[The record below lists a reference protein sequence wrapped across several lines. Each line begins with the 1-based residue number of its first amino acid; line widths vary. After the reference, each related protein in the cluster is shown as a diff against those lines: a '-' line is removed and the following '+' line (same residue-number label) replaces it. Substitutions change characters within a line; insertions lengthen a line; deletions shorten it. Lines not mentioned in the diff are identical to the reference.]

1 MKVRN
6 LNNNY
11 YATEEIIPLNETS
24 LYRAVKEHDK
34 NGYIIISAFRQD
46 CLSDKKE
53 NPSAQEIFDENN
65 RRTNNLKKDIT
76 NLSYS
81 FIPVYGGY
89 KEEGAEKA
97 SVEKSFIVFP
107 YDFRTKEN
115 VDFEE
120 FEKNL
125 INLCEKYNQDAILIK
140 RPDTKPRYY
149 FPSTNSWDDV
159 EFGSLKLNDVAQKY
173 FTSLKSWQ
181 DISLNKKNRTTWNGT
196 PKRFS
201 YSETF
206 LRLPPQSIMA
216 AHARESEGELFS
228 MEHFKNK

>member
-1 MKVRN
+1 M
-6 LNNNY
+6 
-11 YATEEIIPLNETS
+11 
-24 LYRAVKEHDK
+24 
-34 NGYIIISAFRQD
+34 
-46 CLSDKKE
+46 
-53 NPSAQEIFDENN
+53 
-65 RRTNNLKKDIT
+65 
-76 NLSYS
+76 
-81 FIPVYGGY
+81 
-89 KEEGAEKA
+89 
-97 SVEKSFIVFP
+97 
-107 YDFRTKEN
+107 
-115 VDFEE
+115 
-120 FEKNL
+120 

-181 DISLNKKNRTTWNGT
+181 DISLNKKNRATWDGT
-196 PKRFS
+196 PKRFY